1 MANNITYAQILQK
14 ELDKAIVHNMV
25 TGWMDANAGQVIYN
39 GGAEVKIPEMS
50 VNGLGDYNRNGESGF
65 TLGDVSFGYKT
76 YEMTQDRGR
85 KFQIDAMDVDETN
98 FVLTAANI
106 MGEFQRTQV
115 CPEIDAYR
123 LSALATKAMA
133 VENDANVEYE
143 YTVSPTDVVNKIKK
157 GIKVLREKGFNGQ
170 LVIHCTYD
178 TLLAVEEAAL
188 GKLSAVTFSQ
198 GGLNTQVPSIDG
210 CPLIATPQNRLV
222 TAITLNDGKT
232 LGQTAGGYA
241 KAGSAKN
248 VNFLII
254 PVDLPI
260 AITKQDVMRVF
271 DPLTNQAANAWAMD
285 YRRYHDVWVL
295 NSKKEGVFA
304 NIADSKE

>member
-1 MANNITYAQILQK
+1 MIT
-14 ELDKAIVHNMV
+14 
-25 TGWMDANAGQVIYN
+25 
-39 GGAEVKIPEMS
+39 
-50 VNGLGDYNRNGESGF
+50 
-65 TLGDVSFGYKT
+65 
-76 YEMTQDRGR
+76 
-85 KFQIDAMDVDETN
+85 
-98 FVLTAANI
+98 
-106 MGEFQRTQV
+106 
-115 CPEIDAYR
+115 
-123 LSALATKAMA
+123 
-133 VENDANVEYE
+133 
-143 YTVSPTDVVNKIKK
+143 KK
-157 GIKVLREKGFNGQ
+157 
-170 LVIHCTYD
+170 
-178 TLLAVEEAAL
+178 
-188 GKLSAVTFSQ
+188 
-198 GGLNTQVPSIDG
+198 
-210 CPLIATPQNRLV
+210 
-222 TAITLNDGKT
+222 LNDGKT